1 VSASFASASR
11 SIPEARRPSGCRAAA
26 CLFAAVL
33 AFLPAFGLAAPR
45 VVDGLAI
52 VLGDGTLSVGGTRV
66 RLFGIYIPQLERT
79 CSTVIRPPF
88 CAPKSVIVLEQKVQG
103 FVRCEIVRFGP
114 DGVPEGICGQRGRD
128 LFGPR
133 EDLAAYL
140 VQKGFALAA
149 PEAPPEYI
157 ALERLAQS
165 RELGLWGA
173 KLLELR

>member
-1 VSASFASASR
+1 MSASFASASR
-11 SIPEARRPSGCRAAA
+11 SILEAARLRRRRAAA
-26 CLFAAVL
+26 CLLAAALAVPL
-33 AFLPAFGLAAPR
+33 AFGSAAPT
-45 VVDGLAI
+45 VVDGLAV
-52 VLGDGTLSVGGTRV
+52 VLDDGTLSVGGTRV
-66 RLFGIYIPQLERT
+66 RLFGIYIPQFERT
-79 CSTVIRPPF
+79 CRTVIRPPF

-103 FVRCEIVRFGP
+103 FVRCEIVRLGP

-149 PEAPPEYI
+149 PEAPPEYV